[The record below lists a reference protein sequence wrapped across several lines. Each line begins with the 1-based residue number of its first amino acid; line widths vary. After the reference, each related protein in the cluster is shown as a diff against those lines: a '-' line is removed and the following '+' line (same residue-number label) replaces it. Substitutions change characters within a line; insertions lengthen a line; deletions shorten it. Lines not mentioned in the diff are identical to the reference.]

1 MFLFIKATI
10 WEVAEMDLRQP
21 FAHLS
26 VRCWIF
32 FLFSKGDATLCTESC
47 ITMLGDAALNA
58 TEPIKGAVSDK

>member
-1 MFLFIKATI
+1 
-10 WEVAEMDLRQP
+10 MDLRQP

-26 VRCWIF
+26 VRYWIF